1 MPYNSPMQ
9 KKGSACKQLKNHRGK
24 PSGFMMEGSVAH
36 MSMLHQESAK
46 QKKENLEG
54 PTGENPVVDKGTA
67 LEMSPYKMDHEGS
80 PNKMS
85 PLNDNHWKIDPK
97 TGKKVDE
104 FGTPIEDF
112 VSDAKPYE
120 FTNERGVKVKGEYDP
135 EEMSKVFF
143 GAQDQVQNA
152 LDLASRQLSGEEV
165 FNTMLKGGYGSTSLT
180 GPQAAQIITGYSS
193 GPEGKEIVGGGGRVR
208 FNKDAVQAKLEELQK
223 LAVTDPVAARSYVS
237 KRISGAPLGDFS
249 SKFMRDIDPLKRN

>member
-46 QKKENLEG
+46 QEKKDLLKDM
-54 PTGENPVVDKGTA
+54 PVDDKA
-67 LEMSPYKMDHEGS
+67 SMLEMSPYKMDHEGS

-180 GPQAAQIITGYSS
+180 GPQAAQIITGYSA
-193 GPEGKEIVGGGGRVR
+193 GEQGKETVGGGGTVR
-208 FNKDAVQAKLEELQK
+208 FNKDAVQAKLDELNK
-223 LAVTDPVAARSYVS
+223 LAITDPVAARSYIS